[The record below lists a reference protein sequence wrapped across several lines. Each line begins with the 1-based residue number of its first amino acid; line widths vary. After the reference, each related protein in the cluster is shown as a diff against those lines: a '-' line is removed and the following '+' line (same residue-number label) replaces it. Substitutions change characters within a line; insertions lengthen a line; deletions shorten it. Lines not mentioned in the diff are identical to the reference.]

1 MKLFSRIMIFAICI
15 SSLIIFSACGK
26 VEYSVKDFTNV
37 TVVGYTEH
45 GRLDIKVDDEAINKI
60 YADGTKDKT
69 AALRFAET
77 FKFDYEGKSD
87 EDSFFSNGDVVTINV
102 TYDESMARALDLKF
116 IDSSF
121 DYTIEGLEDKV
132 EMSPFEGLSLK
143 FNGVAPYGSVQ
154 IDKSNCIQYIIDNVT
169 FYCDNH
175 DLSNGDKIVVRA
187 EFNKEIAE
195 RNGYVFTEDVKKY
208 TVVGLSKYVSTM
220 MGVTY
225 DTVTAKMRYMVRE
238 YVEGSETGYKS
249 YNWYFGDDT
258 DEEYDPY
265 AAEEAQTASETPA
278 ADGDGDDEEGETY
291 STSETRSDTEEYTD
305 VESKDANGSI
315 IKKRI
320 KVTDVMRIK
329 NDFMLSNFKASFE
342 YEPIVCYYSLNNLQY
357 SDNMFTSIYKITG
370 TFVCQ
375 DSGGSGFVKPGDT
388 LVGELYVSAT
398 LDAGSVD
405 MKNNLVYD
413 DTVLSNYHAYS
424 IKSYESLEDASTEFL
439 GSSKYLVERLDYL
452 EDPDAFDAFEKKQT
466 TPTKRKDVSHVTEDT
481 STDTDKGDSKTESED
496 TETDEAEGEI
506 EGDGEESADTEE
518 EYTSSGDDYN
528 EDIGY
533 DPYAYYEGED
543 EE

>member
-1 MKLFSRIMIFAICI
+1 MKLLRKIMIMILCI
-15 SSLIIFSACGK
+15 SSLAIFSACGK

-45 GRLDIKVDDEAINKI
+45 GRLDIKVDDLAINKI
-60 YADGTKDKT
+60 YADGKKDKT
-69 AALRFAET
+69 AALRFAES
-77 FKFDYEGKSD
+77 FKFDFEGKSD
-87 EDSFFSNGDVVTINV
+87 EDSYFSNGDVVTINV
-102 TYDESMARALDLKF
+102 TYDEGLAAALDLKF

-121 DYTIEGLEDKV
+121 EYTIEGLEDKV
-132 EMSPFEGLSLK
+132 EMSPFDGLSLK

-187 EFNKEIAE
+187 EFNKDLAE

-220 MGVTY
+220 MGVSY

-238 YVEGSETGYKS
+238 YVEGTETAYKS
-249 YNWYFGDDT
+249 LNWYFGDDT

-265 AAEEAQTASETPA
+265 SDSDQTSSDSTQPEGEQE
-278 ADGDGDDEEGETY
+278 DGDGEDYNEDFQEERLE
-291 STSETRSDTEEYTD
+291 TEEYTD
-305 VESKDANGSI
+305 VESKDENGSKV
-315 IKKRI
+315 KKRI

-329 NDFMLSNFKASFE
+329 NDFMLSNFNASFE
-342 YEPIVCYYSLNNLQY
+342 YEPVGCYYSLNSLQY
-357 SDNMFTSIYKITG
+357 SDNLFTAVYKVTG

-375 DSGGSGFVKPGDT
+375 DSGGSGFIKPGDT
-388 LVGELYVSAT
+388 VVGELYVTST

-405 MKNNLVYD
+405 MKNNLVYE
-413 DTVLSNYHAYS
+413 DTTLANYHAYS
-424 IKSYESLEDASTEFL
+424 IKSFEELEDVESEFL
-439 GSSKYLVERLDYL
+439 GSPKYLVEKLDYI
-452 EDPDAFDAFEKKQT
+452 EDAEAFDAFEKKQKSPST
-466 TPTKRKDVSHVTEDT
+466 SRTVSHVTEQTD
-481 STDTDKGDSKTESED
+481 SDTDKDESKTESED
-496 TETDEAEGEI
+496 TEEGEDI
-506 EGDGEESADTEE
+506 ESQDTESE
-518 EYTSSGDDYN
+518 EFTSEDEYYN
-528 EDIGY
+528 DDIGY